1 MYRATIKT
9 EYVTWENP
17 DTHILS
23 NEMYPTLVYA
33 CASVTFKGNVPGE
46 LGKIYAEIDCNDL
59 IIAAMEV
66 DPEIEV
72 VGVVQLEDE
81 PEGGTI

>member
-1 MYRATIKT
+1 MFRATVKT

-17 DTHILS
+17 TTQTLS

-33 CASVTFKGNVPGE
+33 CASVTFKGNAPGE
-46 LGKIYAEIDCNDL
+46 LGKIYAEVEVNNLCL
-59 IIAAMEV
+59 AAMQA

-72 VGVVQLEDE
+72 LGVVELE
-81 PEGGTI
+81 PEAV